1 MYLTLQQDF
10 YEKLKIKKDEKILI
24 IASKEEKTYTIL
36 SRKILTPQDIILG
49 STKVYVYNIVRETLV
64 VREQTND
71 YYNIYVSNKYNP
83 VKKQI
88 KIVIDGD
95 KSNDLV
101 LEIYQK
107 EQKKKVK

>member
-1 MYLTLQQDF
+1 M
-10 YEKLKIKKDEKILI
+10 
-24 IASKEEKTYTIL
+24 
-36 SRKILTPQDIILG
+36 
-49 STKVYVYNIVRETLV
+49 